1 MTAAIL
7 LLGFFGLLAIGLP
20 VAIALAGAGVLFAIL
35 DETVPML
42 AIVHRMAGGVDS
54 FPLLCVPFF
63 IMAGLLMNTGGITER
78 IYDFAVAAVGWM
90 RGGLAQV
97 NVVGSVVFA
106 GMSGTAVGDA
116 AGLGTIEVRA
126 MKAHGYDPSFAVG
139 ITAASSMLG
148 PLLPPSLPLVI
159 YGVSANASIGQL
171 FAAGIIPGLI
181 VATSLMV
188 MVYGYSRIR
197 GYGADAKFRLYELGR
212 TLARGILPLLT
223 PVIIIGGMR
232 AGAFTPTEGA
242 IAAVAWALILGVIV
256 YRTLGWRALAKVSFE
271 TVEITATIL
280 LIVAASEIFGWLLTT
295 TRVSEQVV
303 GWVLALTEQKWLI
316 LLLANIFLLLV
327 GLAIEPLPAIL
338 ILTPIMLPIMETIG
352 VHPVHFGLIMVLNLC
367 IGLLT
372 PPVGI
377 VLFILAR
384 VGNISF
390 EDAARGVLPFMVPLL
405 GVLMLV
411 TYWPEMVM
419 WLPRRWYPA
428 AGGG

>member
-7 LLGFFGLLAIGLP
+7 LLGFLGLLALGLP
-20 VAIALAGAGVLFAIL
+20 VAIALAGSGIIFALVDGSIPL
-35 DETVPML
+35 L

-63 IMAGLLMNTGGITER
+63 IMAGMLMNSSGITER

-97 NVVGSVVFA
+97 NVLGSVVFA

-126 MKAHGYDPSFAVG
+126 MKSHGYDAKFAVG

-171 FAAGIIPGLI
+171 FAAGIIPGLLL
-181 VATSLMV
+181 AAALMG
-188 MVYGYSRIR
+188 MVYWYARVR
-197 GYGADAKFRLYELGR
+197 GYGTDAKFRLYELGR
-212 TLARGILPLLT
+212 TLARGILPLAT
-223 PVIIIGGMR
+223 PVLIIGGMR
-232 AGAFTPTEGA
+232 GGLFTPTEGA
-242 IAAVAWALILGVIV
+242 ICAVAWALFLGLIV
-256 YRTLGWRALAKVSFE
+256 FRTLGWRAIVKVSFE
-271 TVEITATIL
+271 TVEVTATIL

-295 TRVSEQVV
+295 TRVSDQIV
-303 GWVLALTEQKWLI
+303 GWVLSLTDQKWAI
-316 LLLANIFLLLV
+316 LLLANIFLLV
-327 GLAIEPLPAIL
+327 IGLALEPVPSIL
-338 ILTPIMLPIMETIG
+338 ILTPIMLPLMEHIG
-352 VHPVHFGLIMVLNLC
+352 VDPVHFGLIMVLNLC

-384 VGNISF
+384 VADISF
-390 EDAARGVLPFMVPLL
+390 EDAAKGVLPFMVPLL
-405 GVLMLV
+405 GVLMLC
-411 TYWPEMVM
+411 TYWPEMVLY
-419 WLPRRWYPA
+419 LPTLWYR
-428 AGGG
+428 

>member
-7 LLGFFGLLAIGLP
+7 LLGFLGLLALGFP
-20 VAIALAGAGVLFAIL
+20 VAIALAGSGIAFSLIDGSIPL
-35 DETVPML
+35 L
-42 AIVHRMAGGVDS
+42 AIVHRMVGGVDS

-63 IMAGLLMNTGGITER
+63 VLAGLLMNTGGITER
-78 IYDFAVAAVGWM
+78 IYDFAVSAVGWM

-126 MKAHGYDPSFAVG
+126 MRAHGYDPGFAVG
-139 ITAASSMLG
+139 ITAASSMMG
-148 PLLPPSLPLVI
+148 PLLPPSLPLVV

-171 FAAGIIPGLI
+171 FAAGILPGL
-181 VATSLMV
+181 VLAACLMG
-188 MVYGYSRIR
+188 MVYAYSRR
-197 GYGADAKFRLYELGR
+197 HGYGADASFRLHEFGR
-212 TLARGILPLLT
+212 ALARGILPLLT
-223 PVIIIGGMR
+223 PVLIIGGMR
-232 AGAFTPTEGA
+232 AGLFTPTEGA
-242 IAAVAWALILGVIV
+242 ICAVAYALLLGAVV
-256 YRTLGWRALAKVSFE
+256 YRTLGLRAVAKVSFE

-303 GWVLALTEQKWLI
+303 GWVLALTEQRWLI
-316 LLLANIFLLLV
+316 LLLANVFLLVV
-327 GLAIEPLPAIL
+327 GLALEPLPAIL
-338 ILTPIMLPIMETIG
+338 ILTPIMLPVMERIG
-352 VHPVHFGLIMVLNLC
+352 VDPVHFGLIMVLNLC

-384 VGNISF
+384 VAGISF
-390 EDAARGVLPFMVPLL
+390 GDAARGVLPFMVPLV
-405 GVLMLV
+405 GVLALV
-411 TYWPEMVM
+411 TYWPELVM
-419 WLPRRWYPA
+419 WLPTRWYR
-428 AGGG
+428 

>member
-1 MTAAIL
+1 VTAAIL
-7 LLGFFGLLAIGLP
+7 LLGFFGLLAMGLP
-20 VAIALAGAGVLFAIL
+20 VAIALAGSGILFALVDGSIPL
-35 DETVPML
+35 L
-42 AIVHRMAGGVDS
+42 AIVHRMVGGVDS

-63 IMAGLLMNTGGITER
+63 IMAGMLMNTGGITER

-90 RGGLAQV
+90 RGGLGQV

-126 MKAHGYDPSFAVG
+126 MRAHGYDPKFAVG

-171 FAAGIIPGLI
+171 FAAGIVPGLLL
-181 VATSLMV
+181 AACLMS
-188 MVYGYSRIR
+188 MVWWYARR
-197 GYGADAKFRLYELGR
+197 HGYGADAKFRLYELGR

-223 PVIIIGGMR
+223 PVLIIGGMR
-232 AGAFTPTEGA
+232 AGLFTPTEGA
-242 IAAVAWALILGVIV
+242 ICAVAYALILGVLV

-271 TVEITATIL
+271 TVEITAAIL

-303 GWVLALTEQKWLI
+303 GWVLSITEQKWAI

-352 VHPVHFGLIMVLNLC
+352 VDPVHFGLIMVLNLC

-384 VGNISF
+384 VGGISF
-390 EDAARGVLPFMVPLL
+390 EEAARGVAPFMVPLV
-405 GVLMLV
+405 GVLLLC
-411 TYWPEMVM
+411 TYVPELVM
-419 WLPRRWYPA
+419 WLPTKWYR
-428 AGGG
+428 

>member
-7 LLGFFGLLAIGLP
+7 LFGFLALLALGLP
-20 VAIALAGAGVLFAIL
+20 VAISLAGASILFALIDGSIPL
-35 DETVPML
+35 V
-42 AIVHRMAGGVDS
+42 AIVHRMVGGVDS

-63 IMAGLLMNTGGITER
+63 IMAGMLMNTSGITER

-90 RGGLAQV
+90 RGGLGQV

-126 MKAHGYDPSFAVG
+126 MKAHGYDPKFAVG

-171 FAAGIIPGLI
+171 FAAGIVPGLM
-181 VATSLMV
+181 VATCLMLMV
-188 MVYGYSRIR
+188 RWYAIR
-197 GYGADAKFRLYELGR
+197 HGYGADAQFRLYEMGR
-212 TLARGILPLLT
+212 TLFRGFLPLLT
-223 PVIIIGGMR
+223 PVLIIGGMR
-232 AGAFTPTEGA
+232 FGLFTPTEGA
-242 IAAVAWALILGVIV
+242 IVAVVYALLLGVVV
-256 YRTLGWRALAKVSFE
+256 YRTLGLRALAKVSFE
-271 TVEITATIL
+271 AVEVTAAIL
-280 LIVAASEIFGWLLTT
+280 LILAGSEIFGWLLTT
-295 TRVSEQVV
+295 TRVSEQLV

-316 LLLANIFLLLV
+316 LLLANVFLLIV

-338 ILTPIMLPIMETIG
+338 ILTPIMLPIMEAIG
-352 VHPVHFGLIMVLNLC
+352 VDPVHFGLIMVLNLC

-384 VGNISF
+384 VAGISF
-390 EDAARGVLPFMVPLL
+390 EDAAKGVLPFMVPLI
-405 GVLMLV
+405 GVLLLV
-411 TYWPEMVM
+411 TYVPELTL
-419 WLPRRWYPA
+419 WLPTLWYR
-428 AGGG
+428 

>member
-7 LLGFFGLLAIGLP
+7 LLGFLGLLALGLP
-20 VAIALAGAGVLFAIL
+20 VAIALAGSGIIFAL
-35 DETVPML
+35 VDGSVPLL
-42 AIVHRMAGGVDS
+42 AIVHRMVGGVDS

-63 IMAGLLMNTGGITER
+63 IMAGMLMNTGGITER

-126 MKAHGYDPSFAVG
+126 MRAHGYDPGFAVG

-181 VATSLMV
+181 LATCLMG
-188 MVYGYSRIR
+188 MVWFYARVR
-197 GYGADAKFRLYELGR
+197 GYGTDAKFRLHELGR

-232 AGAFTPTEGA
+232 AGLFTPTEGA
-242 IAAVAWALILGVIV
+242 IAAVSWALLLGVIV
-256 YRTLGWRALAKVSFE
+256 YRSLGLKALAKVSFE

-280 LIVAASEIFGWLLTT
+280 IIVAASEIFGWLLTT

-303 GWVLALTEQKWLI
+303 GWVLSLTEQKWLI
-316 LLLANIFLLLV
+316 LLLANIFLLVV
-327 GLAIEPLPAIL
+327 GLALEPVPAIL
-338 ILTPIMLPIMETIG
+338 ILTPIMLPVMESIG
-352 VHPVHFGLIMVLNLC
+352 VDPIQFGLVMVLNLC

-377 VLFILAR
+377 VLFILGR
-384 VGNISF
+384 VGGISF
-390 EDAARGVLPFMVPLL
+390 EAAARGVLPFMVPLL
-405 GVLMLV
+405 GVLMLC
-411 TYWPEMVM
+411 TYWPEMVL
-419 WLPRRWYPA
+419 WLPKLWYR
-428 AGGG
+428 

>member
-7 LLGFFGLLAIGLP
+7 LLGFLGLLAIGLP
-20 VAIALAGAGVLFAIL
+20 VAIALAGSGIIFSLVDGSIPL
-35 DETVPML
+35 L

-54 FPLLCVPFF
+54 FPLMCVPFF
-63 IMAGLLMNTGGITER
+63 VMAGMLMNSSGITER

-97 NVVGSVVFA
+97 NVLGSVVFA

-126 MKAHGYDPSFAVG
+126 MKAHGYDAKFAVG

-171 FAAGIIPGLI
+171 FAAGIIPGLLL
-181 VATSLMV
+181 AASLMG
-188 MVYGYSRIR
+188 MVYYYARVR

-212 TLARGILPLLT
+212 TLARGILPLAT
-223 PVIIIGGMR
+223 PVLIIGGMR
-232 AGAFTPTEGA
+232 GGLFTPTEGA
-242 IAAVAWALILGVIV
+242 ICAVAWALFLGCIV
-256 YRTLGWRALAKVSFE
+256 FRTLGWKAIVKVSFE
-271 TVEITATIL
+271 TVEVTASIL
-280 LIVAASEIFGWLLTT
+280 IIVAASEIFGWLLTT
-295 TRVSEQVV
+295 TRVSDQIV
-303 GWVLALTEQKWLI
+303 GWVLSLTEQKWAI
-316 LLLANIFLLLV
+316 LLLANVFLLII
-327 GLAIEPLPAIL
+327 GLALEPVPSIL
-338 ILTPIMLPIMETIG
+338 ILTPIMLPLMERIG
-352 VHPVHFGLIMVLNLC
+352 VDPVHFGLIMVLNLC

-384 VGNISF
+384 VANISF
-390 EDAARGVLPFMVPLL
+390 EDAAKGVLPFMVPLL
-405 GVLMLV
+405 AVLGLC
-411 TYWPEMVM
+411 TYWPEMVLY
-419 WLPRRWYPA
+419 LPTLWYR
-428 AGGG
+428 

>member
-7 LLGFFGLLAIGLP
+7 LLGFFGLLALGVP
-20 VAIALAGAGVLFAIL
+20 VAIALAGASILFALI
-35 DETVPML
+35 DGSVPLL
-42 AIVHRMAGGVDS
+42 AIVHRMVGGVDS

-63 IMAGLLMNTGGITER
+63 IFAGMLMNSSGITER
-78 IYDFAVAAVGWM
+78 IYAFAVAAVGWM

-126 MKAHGYDPSFAVG
+126 MKSHGYDPKFAVG

-171 FAAGIIPGLI
+171 FAAGIIPGLLL
-181 VATSLMV
+181 ATCLMG
-188 MVYGYSRIR
+188 MVYYYARVR
-197 GYGADAKFRLYELGR
+197 GYGADAKFRVYELGR

-242 IAAVAWALILGVIV
+242 ICAVAYALFLGVIV
-256 YRTLGWRALAKVSFE
+256 YRSIGLKAIVKVSFE

-280 LIVAASEIFGWLLTT
+280 LIVAGSEIFGWLLTT

-303 GWVLALTEQKWLI
+303 GWVLAITEQKWLV
-316 LLLANIFLLLV
+316 LLIATVFLLLV
-327 GLAIEPLPAIL
+327 GLAIEPVPAIL
-338 ILTPIMLPIMETIG
+338 ILTPIMLPLMEAIG
-352 VHPVHFGLIMVLNLC
+352 VDPVHFGLLMVLNLC

-377 VLFILAR
+377 VVFILAK
-384 VGNISF
+384 VGGISF
-390 EDAARGVLPFMVPLL
+390 EDAAKGVLPFMVPLL
-405 GVLMLV
+405 GVLLLC
-411 TYWPEMVM
+411 TYVPGLVM
-419 WLPRRWYPA
+419 WLPTMWYR
-428 AGGG
+428 

>member
-7 LLGFFGLLAIGLP
+7 LLGFFGLLALGIP
-20 VAIALAGAGVLFAIL
+20 VAVALAGASILFALIDGSIPL
-35 DETVPML
+35 V
-42 AIVHRMAGGVDS
+42 AIVHRMVGGVDS

-63 IMAGLLMNTGGITER
+63 ILAGMLMNTSGITER
-78 IYDFAVAAVGWM
+78 IYDFAVAGVGWM

-126 MKAHGYDPSFAVG
+126 MRAHGYDPKFAVG

-171 FAAGIIPGLI
+171 FAAGIVPGLL
-181 VATSLMV
+181 VATCLMA
-188 MVYGYSRIR
+188 MVWYYARVR
-197 GYGADAKFRLYELGR
+197 GYGVDAKFRMYELGR

-242 IAAVAWALILGVIV
+242 IAAVAYALFLGLIV
-256 YRTLGWRALAKVSFE
+256 YRTLGLRALAKVSFE
-271 TVEITATIL
+271 AVEVTATIL

-303 GWVLALTEQKWLI
+303 GWVLAITDQKWAI
-316 LLLANIFLLLV
+316 LLIANVFLLLV

-338 ILTPIMLPIMETIG
+338 ILTPIMLPVMEAIG
-352 VHPVHFGLIMVLNLC
+352 VDPVHFGLIMVLNLC

-384 VGNISF
+384 VGGISF
-390 EDAARGVLPFMVPLL
+390 EDAARGVAPFMVPLV
-405 GVLMLV
+405 GVLLLC
-411 TYWPEMVM
+411 TYVPELVM
-419 WLPRRWYPA
+419 WLPTAWYR
-428 AGGG
+428 

>member
-7 LLGFFGLLAIGLP
+7 LLGFLFLMALGVP
-20 VAIALAGAGVLFAIL
+20 VAIALAGAGVVFALVDGSIPL
-35 DETVPML
+35 L
-42 AIVHRMAGGVDS
+42 AIVHRMVGGVDS

-63 IMAGLLMNTGGITER
+63 IFAGMLMNSSGITER

-90 RGGLAQV
+90 RGGLGQV

-126 MKAHGYDPSFAVG
+126 MRAHGYDPKFAVG

-148 PLLPPSLPLVI
+148 PLLPPSLPLVV

-171 FAAGIIPGLI
+171 FAAGIVPGLI
-181 VATSLMV
+181 VALCLMG
-188 MVYGYSRIR
+188 MVRWYAVRH
-197 GYGADAKFRLYELGR
+197 GYGADASFRLYEMGR

-223 PVIIIGGMR
+223 PVLIIGGMR
-232 AGAFTPTEGA
+232 AGLFTPTEGA
-242 IAAVAWALILGVIV
+242 ICAVAWALFLGVIV
-256 YRTLGWRALAKVSFE
+256 FRTLGFKAVAKVSFE
-271 TVEITATIL
+271 TVEVTATIL
-280 LIVAASEIFGWLLTT
+280 LIVAASEVFGWMLTT
-295 TRVSEQVV
+295 TRASEQVV
-303 GWVLALTEQKWLI
+303 GWVLAITEQKWLI
-316 LLLANIFLLLV
+316 LLLANIFLLIV

-338 ILTPIMLPIMETIG
+338 ILTPIMLPVMESIG
-352 VHPVHFGLIMVLNLC
+352 VDPVHFGLIMVLNLC

-384 VGNISF
+384 VGGISF
-390 EDAARGVLPFMVPLL
+390 EDAAKGVLPFMVPLV
-405 GVLMLV
+405 GVLLLC
-411 TYWPEMVM
+411 TYVPEVVM
-419 WLPRRWYPA
+419 WLPSLWYR
-428 AGGG
+428 

>member
-7 LLGFFGLLAIGLP
+7 LLGFFGLLALGLP
-20 VAIALAGAGVLFAIL
+20 VAIALAGASIIFALVDGSIPL
-35 DETVPML
+35 L
-42 AIVHRMAGGVDS
+42 AIVHRMVGGVDS

-63 IMAGLLMNTGGITER
+63 IFAGLLMNSSGITER
-78 IYDFAVAAVGWM
+78 IYSFALAGVGWM
-90 RGGLAQV
+90 RGGLGQV
-97 NVVGSVVFA
+97 NVVGSVVFS

-126 MKAHGYDPSFAVG
+126 MRAHGYDPKFAVG

-171 FAAGIIPGLI
+171 FAAGIVPGLLL
-181 VATSLMV
+181 AASLMM
-188 MVYGYSRIR
+188 MVWWYARRY

-212 TLARGILPLLT
+212 TLMRGFLPLLT
-223 PVIIIGGMR
+223 PVLIIGGMR
-232 AGAFTPTEGA
+232 AGLFTPTEGA
-242 IAAVAWALILGVIV
+242 ICAVAYALFLGVIV
-256 YRTLGWRALAKVSFE
+256 YRTLGFRAIAKVSFE

-303 GWVLALTEQKWLI
+303 GWVLSITEEKWLI
-316 LLLANIFLLLV
+316 LLIANVFLLLV

-338 ILTPIMLPIMETIG
+338 ILVPIMLPIMESIG
-352 VHPVHFGLIMVLNLC
+352 VDPVHFGLIMVLNLC
-367 IGLLT
+367 LGLLT

-377 VLFILAR
+377 VLFILAK
-384 VGNISF
+384 VGGISVQ
-390 EDAARGVLPFMVPLL
+390 DASRGVLPFMVPLV
-405 GVLMLV
+405 GVLLLC
-411 TYWPEMVM
+411 TYVPEVVM
-419 WLPRRWYPA
+419 YLPNRWYK
-428 AGGG
+428 

>member
-7 LLGFFGLLAIGLP
+7 LIGFFGLLALGIP
-20 VAIALAGAGVLFAIL
+20 VAVALAGASIIFALVDGSIPL
-35 DETVPML
+35 L
-42 AIVHRMAGGVDS
+42 AIVHRMVGGVDS

-63 IMAGLLMNTGGITER
+63 IFAGMLMNTSGITER

-126 MKAHGYDPSFAVG
+126 MRAHGYDPKFAVG

-171 FAAGIIPGLI
+171 FAAGIIPGLL
-181 VATSLMV
+181 VAVCLMS
-188 MVYGYSRIR
+188 MVYYYARVR

-212 TLARGILPLLT
+212 SLVRGILPLLT
-223 PVIIIGGMR
+223 PVLIIGGMR

-242 IAAVAWALILGVIV
+242 ICAVAYALFLGVLV
-256 YRTLGWRALAKVSFE
+256 YRTLGLRAIIKVSFE
-271 TVEITATIL
+271 TVEITAAIL
-280 LIVAASEIFGWLLTT
+280 IIVAGSEIFGWLLTT

-303 GWVLALTEQKWLI
+303 GWVLAITEQKWLI
-316 LLLANIFLLLV
+316 LLIANIFLLLV

-338 ILTPIMLPIMETIG
+338 ILVPIMLPIMESIG
-352 VHPVHFGLIMVLNLC
+352 VDPVHFGLIMVLNLC

-384 VGNISF
+384 VGGISF
-390 EDAARGVLPFMVPLL
+390 EDAARGVTPFMVPLL
-405 GVLMLV
+405 GVLMLC
-411 TYWPEMVM
+411 TYVPEVVM
-419 WLPRRWYPA
+419 WLPTMWYR
-428 AGGG
+428 

>member
-7 LLGFFGLLAIGLP
+7 LLGFLGLLALGLP
-20 VAIALAGAGVLFAIL
+20 VAIALAGAGIVFAL
-35 DETVPML
+35 VDGSVPL
-42 AIVHRMAGGVDS
+42 VAIVHRMAAGVDS

-63 IMAGLLMNTGGITER
+63 IMAGMLMNSSGITER

-97 NVVGSVVFA
+97 NVLGSVVFA

-126 MKAHGYDPSFAVG
+126 MKTHGYDPSFAVG

-171 FAAGIIPGLI
+171 FAAGIIPGLLL
-181 VATSLMV
+181 AACLMG
-188 MVYGYSRIR
+188 MVYYYARVR

-212 TLARGILPLLT
+212 TLARGVLPLLT

-242 IAAVAWALILGVIV
+242 IAAVTWALLLGVLV
-256 YRTLGWRALAKVSFE
+256 YRTLGWRAIVKVSFE
-271 TVEITATIL
+271 TVEVTATIL

-295 TRVSEQVV
+295 TRVSEEVV
-303 GWVLALTEQKWLI
+303 GWVLGVTEQRWLI
-316 LLLANIFLLLV
+316 LLIANLFLLVV
-327 GLAIEPLPAIL
+327 GLALEPVPAIL
-338 ILTPIMLPIMETIG
+338 ILTPIMLPVMEHIG
-352 VHPVHFGLIMVLNLC
+352 VDPVHFGLIMVLNLC

-377 VLFILAR
+377 VLFILGR
-384 VGNISF
+384 VANISF
-390 EDAARGVLPFMVPLL
+390 EDAAKGVLPFMVPLV
-405 GVLMLV
+405 GVLLLC
-411 TYWPEMVM
+411 TYWPQMVL
-419 WLPRRWYPA
+419 WLPTLWYR
-428 AGGG
+428 

>member
-7 LLGFFGLLAIGLP
+7 LLGFFGLLALGVP
-20 VAIALAGAGVLFAIL
+20 VAVSLAGASILFALIDGSIPL
-35 DETVPML
+35 V
-42 AIVHRMAGGVDS
+42 AIVHRMVGGVDS

-63 IMAGLLMNTGGITER
+63 ILAGMLMNTSGITER
-78 IYDFAVAAVGWM
+78 IYDFAVAAAGWM

-126 MKAHGYDPSFAVG
+126 MKSHGYDPKFAVG

-171 FAAGIIPGLI
+171 FAAGIVPGLL
-181 VATSLMV
+181 VASCLMG
-188 MVYGYSRIR
+188 MVWYYARVR
-197 GYGADAKFRLYELGR
+197 GYGTDAKFRLHELGR

-242 IAAVAWALILGVIV
+242 IAAVAYALFLGVIV
-256 YRTLGWRALAKVSFE
+256 YRTLGLKAIAKVSFE
-271 TVEITATIL
+271 CVEVTATIL
-280 LIVAASEIFGWLLTT
+280 LIVAGSEIFGWLLTT

-303 GWVLALTEQKWLI
+303 GWVLAITEQKWAI
-316 LLLANIFLLLV
+316 LLIANVFLLVV

-338 ILTPIMLPIMETIG
+338 ILTPIMLPVMEAIG
-352 VHPVHFGLIMVLNLC
+352 VDPVHFGLIMVLNLC

-384 VGNISF
+384 VGGISF
-390 EDAARGVLPFMVPLL
+390 EDAARGVAPFMIPLV
-405 GVLMLV
+405 GVLLLC
-411 TYWPEMVM
+411 TYVPELVM
-419 WLPRRWYPA
+419 WLPTRWYR
-428 AGGG
+428 

>member
-1 MTAAIL
+1 MTAALL
-7 LLGFFGLLAIGLP
+7 LLGFLGLLALGLP
-20 VAIALAGAGVLFAIL
+20 VAIALAGAGILFAL
-35 DETVPML
+35 VDGSVPLL

-63 IMAGLLMNTGGITER
+63 VMAGMLMNSSGITER

-97 NVVGSVVFA
+97 NVLGSVVFA

-126 MKAHGYDPSFAVG
+126 MKAHGYDPKFAVG

-171 FAAGIIPGLI
+171 FAAGIFPGLML
-181 VATSLMV
+181 ASCLMA
-188 MVYGYSRIR
+188 MVYYYARVR

-242 IAAVAWALILGVIV
+242 IAAVSWALFLGLLVF
-256 YRTLGWRALAKVSFE
+256 RTLGWKPIVKVSFE
-271 TVEITATIL
+271 TVEVTASIL
-280 LIVAASEIFGWLLTT
+280 IIVAASEIFGWLLTT
-295 TRVSEQVV
+295 TRVSDQVV
-303 GWVLALTEQKWLI
+303 GWVLSLTEQKWAI
-316 LLLANIFLLLV
+316 LLLANVFLLIV
-327 GLAIEPLPAIL
+327 GLALEPVPAIL
-338 ILTPIMLPIMETIG
+338 ILTPIMLPLMQQIG
-352 VHPVHFGLIMVLNLC
+352 VDAVHFGLIMVLNLC

-377 VLFILAR
+377 VLFILGR
-384 VGNISF
+384 VANISF
-390 EDAARGVLPFMVPLL
+390 EDAAKGVLPFMVPLL
-405 GVLMLV
+405 GVLMLC
-411 TYWPEMVM
+411 TYWPEMVLY
-419 WLPRRWYPA
+419 LPTLWYR
-428 AGGG
+428 

>member
-7 LLGFFGLLAIGLP
+7 LLGFFGLMALGVP
-20 VAIALAGAGVLFAIL
+20 VAIALAGAGVLFSLVDGSIPL
-35 DETVPML
+35 L
-42 AIVHRMAGGVDS
+42 AIVHRMVGGVDS

-63 IMAGLLMNTGGITER
+63 VFAGMLMNTSGITER

-90 RGGLAQV
+90 RGGLGQV

-126 MKAHGYDPSFAVG
+126 MRAHGYDPKFAVG

-148 PLLPPSLPLVI
+148 PLLPPSLPLVV

-171 FAAGIIPGLI
+171 FAAGIVPGLL
-181 VATSLMV
+181 VATCLMLMV
-188 MVYGYSRIR
+188 RWYAVRH
-197 GYGADAKFRLYELGR
+197 GYGADAQFRLYEMGR
-212 TLARGILPLLT
+212 TLMRGILPLLT
-223 PVIIIGGMR
+223 PVLIIGGMR
-232 AGAFTPTEGA
+232 AGLFTPTEGA
-242 IAAVAWALILGVIV
+242 ICAVAWALFLGVIV
-256 YRTLGWRALAKVSFE
+256 YRTLGFRAVAKVSFE
-271 TVEITATIL
+271 TVEVTATIL

-303 GWVLALTEQKWLI
+303 GWVLSITEQKWLI
-316 LLLANIFLLLV
+316 LLLANIFLLVV

-338 ILTPIMLPIMETIG
+338 ILTPIMLPVMETIG
-352 VHPVHFGLIMVLNLC
+352 VDPVHFGLIMVLNLC

-390 EDAARGVLPFMVPLL
+390 EDAAKGVLPFMVPLV
-405 GVLMLV
+405 GVLLLC
-411 TYWPEMVM
+411 TYVPGLVM
-419 WLPRRWYPA
+419 WLPTLWYR
-428 AGGG
+428 

>member
-7 LLGFFGLLAIGLP
+7 LLGFFGLLALGIP
-20 VAIALAGAGVLFAIL
+20 VAVALAGASIIFALVDGSIPL
-35 DETVPML
+35 L
-42 AIVHRMAGGVDS
+42 AIVHRMVGGVDS

-63 IMAGLLMNTGGITER
+63 IFAGMLMNTSGITER

-126 MKAHGYDPSFAVG
+126 MRAHGYDPKFAVG

-171 FAAGIIPGLI
+171 FAAGIIPGLL
-181 VATSLMV
+181 VAVCLMS
-188 MVYGYSRIR
+188 MVYYYARVR

-212 TLARGILPLLT
+212 SLVRGILPLLT
-223 PVIIIGGMR
+223 PVLIIGGMR

-242 IAAVAWALILGVIV
+242 ICAVAYALFLGVLV
-256 YRTLGWRALAKVSFE
+256 YRTLGLRAIIKVSFE
-271 TVEITATIL
+271 TVEITAAIL
-280 LIVAASEIFGWLLTT
+280 IIVAGSEIFGWLLTT

-303 GWVLALTEQKWLI
+303 GWVLAITEQKWLI
-316 LLLANIFLLLV
+316 LLIANIFLLLV

-338 ILTPIMLPIMETIG
+338 ILVPIMLPIMESIG
-352 VHPVHFGLIMVLNLC
+352 VDPVHFGLIMVLNLC

-384 VGNISF
+384 VGGISF
-390 EDAARGVLPFMVPLL
+390 EDAARGVAPFMVPLL
-405 GVLMLV
+405 GVLMLC
-411 TYWPEMVM
+411 TYVPEIVM
-419 WLPRRWYPA
+419 WLPTMWYR
-428 AGGG
+428 

>member
-7 LLGFFGLLAIGLP
+7 LLGFLGLLALGFP
-20 VAIALAGAGVLFAIL
+20 VAIALAGAGIAFSLIDGSIPL
-35 DETVPML
+35 L
-42 AIVHRMAGGVDS
+42 AIVHRMVGGVDS

-63 IMAGLLMNTGGITER
+63 VLAGLLMNTGGITER
-78 IYDFAVAAVGWM
+78 IYDFAVSAVGWM

-126 MKAHGYDPSFAVG
+126 MRAHGYDPGFAVG
-139 ITAASSMLG
+139 ITAASSMMG
-148 PLLPPSLPLVI
+148 PLLPPSLPLVV

-171 FAAGIIPGLI
+171 FAAGILPGL
-181 VATSLMV
+181 VLAACLMG
-188 MVYGYSRIR
+188 MVYAYSRR
-197 GYGADAKFRLYELGR
+197 HGYGADASFRLHEFGR
-212 TLARGILPLLT
+212 ALARGILPLLT
-223 PVIIIGGMR
+223 PVLIIGGMR
-232 AGAFTPTEGA
+232 AGLFTPTEGA
-242 IAAVAWALILGVIV
+242 ICAVAYALLLGAVV
-256 YRTLGWRALAKVSFE
+256 YRTLGLRAIAKVSFE

-303 GWVLALTEQKWLI
+303 GWVLALTEQRWLI
-316 LLLANIFLLLV
+316 LLLANIFLLVV
-327 GLAIEPLPAIL
+327 GLALEPLPAIL
-338 ILTPIMLPIMETIG
+338 ILTPIMLPVMERIG
-352 VHPVHFGLIMVLNLC
+352 VDPVHFGLIMVLNLC

-384 VGNISF
+384 VAGISF
-390 EDAARGVLPFMVPLL
+390 GDAARGVLPFMVPLV
-405 GVLMLV
+405 GVLALV
-411 TYWPEMVM
+411 TYWPELVM
-419 WLPRRWYPA
+419 WLPTRWYR
-428 AGGG
+428 

>member
-7 LLGFFGLLAIGLP
+7 LLGFFGLLALGVP
-20 VAIALAGAGVLFAIL
+20 VAVALAGASIIFSLVDGTIPL
-35 DETVPML
+35 L
-42 AIVHRMAGGVDS
+42 AIVHRMVGGVDS

-63 IMAGLLMNTGGITER
+63 IFAGMLMNTSGITER

-126 MKAHGYDPSFAVG
+126 MRAHGYDAKFAVG

-171 FAAGIIPGLI
+171 FAAGIVPGLL
-181 VATSLMV
+181 VAASLMA
-188 MVYGYSRIR
+188 MVYYYARVR

-212 TLARGILPLLT
+212 SLFRGILPLLT
-223 PVIIIGGMR
+223 PVLIIGGMR

-242 IAAVAWALILGVIV
+242 ICAVAYALFLGVIV
-256 YRTLGWRALAKVSFE
+256 YRTLGLRSIIKVSFE
-271 TVEITATIL
+271 TVEITAAIL
-280 LIVAASEIFGWLLTT
+280 IIVAGSEIFGWLLTT
-295 TRVSEQVV
+295 TKVSEQVV
-303 GWVLALTEQKWLI
+303 GWVLAITEQKWLI
-316 LLLANIFLLLV
+316 LLIANVFLLLV

-352 VHPVHFGLIMVLNLC
+352 VDPVHFGLIMVLNLC

-384 VGNISF
+384 VGGISF
-390 EDAARGVLPFMVPLL
+390 EDAAKGVLPFMVPLI
-405 GVLMLV
+405 GVLLLC
-411 TYWPEMVM
+411 TYVPELVM
-419 WLPRRWYPA
+419 WLPTMWYR
-428 AGGG
+428 

>member
-7 LLGFFGLLAIGLP
+7 LLGFFGLLALGLP
-20 VAIALAGAGVLFAIL
+20 VAIALAGASIIFALVDGSIPL
-35 DETVPML
+35 L
-42 AIVHRMAGGVDS
+42 AIVHRMVGGVDS

-63 IMAGLLMNTGGITER
+63 IFAGLLMNSSGITER
-78 IYDFAVAAVGWM
+78 IYSFALAGVGWM
-90 RGGLAQV
+90 RGGLGQV

-126 MKAHGYDPSFAVG
+126 MRAHGYDPKFAVG

-171 FAAGIIPGLI
+171 FAAGIVPGLLL
-181 VATSLMV
+181 AASLMM
-188 MVYGYSRIR
+188 MVWWYARRY

-212 TLARGILPLLT
+212 TLMRGFLPLLT
-223 PVIIIGGMR
+223 PVLIIGGMR
-232 AGAFTPTEGA
+232 AGLFTPTEGA
-242 IAAVAWALILGVIV
+242 ICAVAYALFLGVIV
-256 YRTLGWRALAKVSFE
+256 YRTLGFRAIAKVSFE

-303 GWVLALTEQKWLI
+303 GWVLSITEEKWLI
-316 LLLANIFLLLV
+316 LLIANVFLLLV

-338 ILTPIMLPIMETIG
+338 ILVPIMLPIMESIG
-352 VHPVHFGLIMVLNLC
+352 VDPVHFGLIMVLNLC
-367 IGLLT
+367 LGLLT

-377 VLFILAR
+377 VLFILAK
-384 VGNISF
+384 VGGISVQ
-390 EDAARGVLPFMVPLL
+390 DASRGVLPFMVPLV
-405 GVLMLV
+405 GVLLLC
-411 TYWPEMVM
+411 TYVPEVVM
-419 WLPRRWYPA
+419 YLPNRWYK
-428 AGGG
+428 